1 MTLREFRRS
10 DAGSFFSLLK
20 SQFPEE
26 EAMLGMR
33 PEGFEAVIRR
43 LYRADLRIFL
53 GLLRAFHR
61 SPFHLYIADE
71 DGAIAGVT
79 MLTFA
84 ARAGFLSTVVV
95 APEFRRRGLARAL
108 IEAAR
113 RETARRK
120 LPYVALRVLVE
131 NTPARTLYAS
141 AGYRELDQQTYVVHD
156 GPAAFGPFSPSAPI
170 RPFQRSDV
178 PALTEIANRALSP
191 PVREALPVREQDF
204 RSGTWADRLFRAET
218 AAWVVDRG
226 HGAEAHIAATST
238 PTTDAAHLSSP
249 VVAETVEPAL
259 AAELVRAAASW
270 LAPRRPSRIVAS
282 VSRDNPRG
290 HAALE
295 EEGFHDAFAHLT
307 LYRPSA

>member
-1 MTLREFRRS
+1 MSLREFRRS
-10 DAGSFFSLLK
+10 DAGSFFALLT

-33 PEGFEAVIRR
+33 PDGFEAIIRR

-53 GLLRAFHR
+53 GVLRAFHR
-61 SPFHLYIADE
+61 SPFHVYVAE
-71 DGAIAGVT
+71 EGGTIAGVT

-113 RETARRK
+113 RETARRR
-120 LPYVALRVLVE
+120 LPYVALRVLVD

-141 AGYRELDQQTYVVHD
+141 AGYRELDRQTYVVHEA
-156 GPAAFGPFSPSAPI
+156 PAAFGPFPPSTAI
-170 RPFQRSDV
+170 RPFRRSDAV
-178 PALTEIANRALSP
+178 TLAAIANRALSP
-191 PVREALPVREQDF
+191 TVREALPVREQDF

-249 VVAETVEPAL
+249 IVAETVEPAL
-259 AAELVRAAASW
+259 AAELVRTAASW
-270 LAPRRPSRIVAS
+270 LAPRRPARIVAS
-282 VSRDNPRG
+282 VGRDNLRG